1 MTVTRKDDVSHLGKL
16 SKDIQIRYEN
26 PNVDIL
32 ETFPNKY
39 PENPYIVT
47 FTYPEF
53 TSLCPK
59 TGQPDHATI
68 TIEYQP
74 REFCIETKSLK
85 FYLQAYRNHKS
96 FMETNTNKILND
108 LVHVLDNMH
117 WMCVTAIFTPRGGIQ
132 ATVKAHY
139 GRIYNGV

>member
-1 MTVTRKDDVSHLGKL
+1 MTVTRKDDVSNLGKL
-16 SKDIQIRYEN
+16 GKDIQVRYEN

-47 FTYPEF
+47 FTFPEF

-74 REFCIETKSLK
+74 KEFCIETKSLK
-85 FYLQAYRNHKS
+85 FYLQAFRNHKS
-96 FMETNTNKILND
+96 FMETNTNKILSD
-108 LVHVLDNMH
+108 LVHVLNYME
-117 WMCVTAIFTPRGGIQ
+117 WMCVTATFTPRGGIQ
-132 ATVKAHY
+132 ATVKATS
-139 GRIYNGV
+139 GSKPDGI